1 MPISKPVVHQDVRL
15 RVGAKVSERIGTKV
29 SDRIGAKISENRAT
43 LVADREPQRS
53 VKSRLSSPKFT
64 PLRITPPTSRYSVL
78 VLDVVKLIKF
88 DPKILF
94 TFCPKFS
101 VYIKNLDHEKE
112 LQRLLTTAKSLIA
125 NTCLLDLQNPDW
137 GLVSAIKF

>member
-53 VKSRLSSPKFT
+53 VKSRLSSPKYT

-78 VLDVVKLIKF
+78 VLDVIKLE
-88 DPKILF
+88 
-94 TFCPKFS
+94 S
-101 VYIKNLDHEKE
+101 VHYNLVQNLND
-112 LQRLLTTAKSLIA
+112 LT
-125 NTCLLDLQNPDW
+125 
-137 GLVSAIKF
+137 GLYV

>member
-53 VKSRLSSPKFT
+53 VKSRLSSPKYT

-78 VLDVVKLIKF
+78 VLDV
-88 DPKILF
+88 
-94 TFCPKFS
+94 
-101 VYIKNLDHEKE
+101 
-112 LQRLLTTAKSLIA
+112 QRRQSK
-125 NTCLLDLQNPDW
+125 DYR
-137 GLVSAIKF
+137 F